1 MSDEN
6 KISILNCFELERPLT
21 VKEIS
26 EKLKKPYSKVNYHIK
41 LLEKAGLVEVVET
54 KVKSGII
61 EKYYLPTAEEFAI
74 DKSITVIENDV
85 NLEEYKEKVKSFYK
99 SIFKSIEDDYKYLI
113 DNLSPGS
120 LVDSSLLSSV
130 IFLDDYQARTL
141 KEEINDFSRELINRF
156 GEKRDGTNA
165 YSIGTYM
172 LLKKNQDQYKK
183 K

>member
-1 MSDEN
+1 M
-6 KISILNCFELERPLT
+6 
-21 VKEIS
+21 
-26 EKLKKPYSKVNYHIK
+26 
-41 LLEKAGLVEVVET
+41 EVVET